1 MSQPSEVTNPL
12 SWLPGFIALGLVWG
26 SSFLFIELALESFS
40 PIGIAFLRSFL
51 GGASLLIIVW
61 ISKQKLPRNW
71 KHWADLF
78 VVAALLNAVP
88 FALFPLGQESV
99 SSAIAGVVNSTTP
112 LMTVLVVIVLFR
124 DQWPT
129 VNQIVGVI
137 IGFSGILLLMEIF
150 SSGSG
155 GSVVGVSILLLATL
169 CYGLGMSYAK
179 RFVSSLPYSPY
190 VLAASQVS
198 AATVLTAP
206 AALLWGFTSAAPTQ
220 LSILGIGLLGIL
232 GTGIAYV
239 WNYRNIELA
248 GSVVASSVTY
258 ITPVV
263 AVVIGA
269 LFLRE
274 QLSATQLVGGVLI
287 LLSALLVQGRI
298 KLLPTREL

>member
-1 MSQPSEVTNPL
+1 VRRSAK
-12 SWLPGFIALGLVWG
+12 WLPGFIALGLVWG
-26 SSFLFIELALESFS
+26 SSFLFIELALESFT
-40 PIGIAFLRSFL
+40 PLGIAFLRSFL
-51 GGASLLIIVW
+51 GGTSLLMMVW
-61 ISKQKLPRNW
+61 ISKQRLPRNW
-71 KHWADLF
+71 KHWAHLF

-129 VNQIVGVI
+129 VNQFFGVI
-137 IGFSGILLLMEIF
+137 IGFGGILLLMEIF
-150 SSGSG
+150 SSSNG
-155 GSVVGVSILLLATL
+155 GSVVGISILLLATL

-179 RFVSSLPYSPY
+179 RYVSSLPYSPY

-198 AATVLTAP
+198 ASAVLTAP
-206 AALLWGFTSAAPTQ
+206 AALLGGVTSAAPTQ
-220 LSILGIGLLGIL
+220 VSIVGIGLLGIL

-263 AVVIGA
+263 AVVIGV

-274 QLSATQLVGGVLI
+274 QLSATQLVGGALI
-287 LLSALLVQGRI
+287 LFSALLVQGRI
-298 KLLPTREL
+298 KLLPSREL